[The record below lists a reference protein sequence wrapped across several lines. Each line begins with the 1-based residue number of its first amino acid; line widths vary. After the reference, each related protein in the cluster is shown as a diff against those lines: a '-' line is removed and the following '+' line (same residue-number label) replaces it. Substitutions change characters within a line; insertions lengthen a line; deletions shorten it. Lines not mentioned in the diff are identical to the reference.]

1 MNQLKT
7 IGIIAAM
14 VISLVGCNKSD
25 VNFEG
30 EFDNTGGNTNPDLP
44 RTEQD
49 VRNDFQNLNLQPG
62 INDVQLESLTEGLF
76 WKFRVIV
83 PEGASDTNKKPL
95 IFNLHGSARTV
106 SADIHKSTGCL
117 IEPATDGILDAY
129 IISPN
134 SDGKLWYEVNNQI
147 QILALYDLATSYLY
161 VDTTKTAITGYSDG
175 GNGSWFYMQYFP
187 DMFSAAI
194 PMATSYNTVK
204 NDGSI
209 EAIQKPLYVIHGEN
223 DQLFPLATTQGYVD
237 ASINAGSDITFVVAP
252 GLDHYQPCDYVSY
265 LRDGIEWL
273 TNTVWN

>member
-7 IGIIAAM
+7 IGLIAVV
-14 VISLVGCNKSD
+14 VITLIGCNKSD
-25 VNFEG
+25 VNFES
-30 EFDNTGGNTNPDLP
+30 EFDNTGGTTTPDLP

-62 INDVQLESLTEGLF
+62 VNDVQLETLTEGLF
-76 WKFRVIV
+76 WKFRIIV

-95 IFNLHGSARTV
+95 IFSLHGSARTV
-106 SADIHKSTGCL
+106 SEDIHKSTNCL
-117 IEPATDGILDAY
+117 IQPATDGILDAY

-134 SDGKLWYEVNNQI
+134 SGGQLWYEVNNQI
-147 QILALYDLATSYLY
+147 QILALYDLATSYLH

-187 DMFSAAI
+187 DMFTAAI

-252 GLDHYQPCDYVSY
+252 GLDHYQPCDYVPY
-265 LRDGIEWL
+265 LKDGIEWL
-273 TNTVWN
+273 INTVWN